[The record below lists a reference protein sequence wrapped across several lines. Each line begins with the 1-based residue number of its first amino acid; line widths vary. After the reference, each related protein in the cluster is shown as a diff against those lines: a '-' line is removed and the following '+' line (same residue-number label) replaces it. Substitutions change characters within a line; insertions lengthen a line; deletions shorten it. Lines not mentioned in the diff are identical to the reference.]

1 MSTLIANDS
10 FSITIRGS
18 DESGKVYIT
27 CSDCGIFSI
36 IVSLILSKF
45 FSINFC
51 FGEKVIE

>member
-1 MSTLIANDS
+1 MSAVITNDS

-36 IVSLILSKF
+36 IVLLILSKF
-45 FSINFC
+45 F
-51 FGEKVIE
+51 